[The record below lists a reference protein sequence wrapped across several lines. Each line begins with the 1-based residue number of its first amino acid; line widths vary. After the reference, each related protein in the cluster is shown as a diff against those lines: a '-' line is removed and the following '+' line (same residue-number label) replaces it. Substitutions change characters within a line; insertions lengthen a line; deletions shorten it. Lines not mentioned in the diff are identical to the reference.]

1 MGDWNSSLKRK
12 NQKLKKLIAIVL
24 GSESDNHIAE
34 KTTKILER
42 FNIPYE
48 KKILSAHRNPKEL
61 SKYIDSSKALVF
73 IAIAGLSAQLPGFIA
88 SRTSRPVI
96 GVPVNVKLEGLD
108 ALLATMQMPK
118 QVPVATVGID
128 NGENAAFLAIRILSL
143 SYPEL
148 ISNLEP

>member
-1 MGDWNSSLKRK
+1 MKRN
-12 NQKLKKLIAIVL
+12 NQKLKKLVAVVL

-34 KTTKILER
+34 KTIKILER

-61 SKYIDSSKALVF
+61 SKYVDSSKVLVF

-148 ISNLEP
+148 ISNSE

>member
-1 MGDWNSSLKRK
+1 LKRN
-12 NQKLKKLIAIVL
+12 NQKLKLVAVVL

-34 KTTKILER
+34 KTIKILER
-42 FNIPYE
+42 FNISYE

-61 SKYIDSSKALVF
+61 SKYIDSSKVLVF

-148 ISNLEP
+148 ISNSER

>member
-1 MGDWNSSLKRK
+1 MKRN
-12 NQKLKKLIAIVL
+12 NQKLKKLVAVVL
-24 GSESDNHIAE
+24 GSESDNHIAK
-34 KTTKILER
+34 KTIKILER

-61 SKYIDSSKALVF
+61 SKYIDSSKVLVF

-148 ISNLEP
+148 ISNSER

>member
-1 MGDWNSSLKRK
+1 LKRN
-12 NQKLKKLIAIVL
+12 NQKLKKLVAVVL

-34 KTTKILER
+34 KTIKILEK
-42 FNIPYE
+42 FNVSYE

-61 SKYIDSSKALVF
+61 SKYIDSSEALVF

-108 ALLATMQMPK
+108 ALLAIMQMPK
-118 QVPVATVGID
+118 QIPVATVGID

-148 ISNLEP
+148 ISNSEG

>member
-1 MGDWNSSLKRK
+1 LKSK

-34 KTTKILER
+34 KTIKILER

-61 SKYIDSSKALVF
+61 SKYIDSSEALVF

-128 NGENAAFLAIRILSL
+128 NGENAGFLAIRILSL

-148 ISNLEP
+148 ISNLER

>member
-1 MGDWNSSLKRK
+1 MKRN
-12 NQKLKKLIAIVL
+12 NQKLKKLVAVVL
-24 GSESDNHIAE
+24 GSESDNHIAK
-34 KTTKILER
+34 KTIKILER

-61 SKYIDSSKALVF
+61 SKYIDSSKVLVF

-148 ISNLEP
+148 ISN

>member
-1 MGDWNSSLKRK
+1 MKRN
-12 NQKLKKLIAIVL
+12 NQKLKKLVAVVL

-34 KTTKILER
+34 KTIKILER
-42 FNIPYE
+42 FNISYE

-61 SKYIDSSKALVF
+61 SKYIDSSKVLVF

-118 QVPVATVGID
+118 QIPVATVGID

-148 ISNLEP
+148 ISNSER

>member
-1 MGDWNSSLKRK
+1 MKRNNK
-12 NQKLKKLIAIVL
+12 KLKKLVAVVL

-34 KTTKILER
+34 KTIKILEK

-61 SKYIDSSKALVF
+61 SKYIDSSKVLVF
-73 IAIAGLSAQLPGFIA
+73 IAIAGLSAQLSGFIA

-148 ISNLEP
+148 ISNLER

>member
-1 MGDWNSSLKRK
+1 LKRN
-12 NQKLKKLIAIVL
+12 NQKLKKLVAVVL

-34 KTTKILER
+34 KTIKILER

-48 KKILSAHRNPKEL
+48 KKILSAHRNSKEL
-61 SKYIDSSKALVF
+61 SKYIDSSKVLVF

-148 ISNLEP
+148 IANSER

>member
-1 MGDWNSSLKRK
+1 LKRN
-12 NQKLKKLIAIVL
+12 NQKLKKLVAVVL

-34 KTTKILER
+34 KTIKILER
-42 FNIPYE
+42 FNISYE

-61 SKYIDSSKALVF
+61 SKYIDSSKVLVF

-148 ISNLEP
+148 ISNSE

>member
-1 MGDWNSSLKRK
+1 MKRN
-12 NQKLKKLIAIVL
+12 NQKIKKLVAVVL
-24 GSESDNHIAE
+24 GSESDNNIAE
-34 KTTKILER
+34 KTIKILEK
-42 FNIPYE
+42 FNVPYE
-48 KKILSAHRNPKEL
+48 KKILSAHRNPTEL
-61 SKYIDSSKALVF
+61 SKYIDSSEVLVF

-88 SRTSRPVI
+88 SKTSRPVI

-108 ALLATMQMPK
+108 ALLAIMQMPK

-148 ISNLEP
+148 ISNSER

>member
-1 MGDWNSSLKRK
+1 MKRN
-12 NQKLKKLIAIVL
+12 NQKLKKLVAVVL

-34 KTTKILER
+34 KTIKILEK
-42 FNIPYE
+42 FNVPYE
-48 KKILSAHRNPKEL
+48 KIILSAHRNPTEL
-61 SKYIDSSKALVF
+61 SKYIDSSEVVVF

-96 GVPVNVKLEGLD
+96 GVPVNVRLEGLD
-108 ALLATMQMPK
+108 ALLAIMQMPK

-143 SYPEL
+143 SYHEL
-148 ISNLEP
+148 ISNSER

>member
-1 MGDWNSSLKRK
+1 MKRN
-12 NQKLKKLIAIVL
+12 NQKLKLVAVVL

-34 KTTKILER
+34 KTIKILER
-42 FNIPYE
+42 FNISYE

-61 SKYIDSSKALVF
+61 SKYIDSSKVLVF

-148 ISNLEP
+148 ISNLER

>member
-1 MGDWNSSLKRK
+1 LKRN
-12 NQKLKKLIAIVL
+12 NQKLKLVAVVL

-34 KTTKILER
+34 NTNKILER
-42 FNIPYE
+42 FNISYE

-61 SKYIDSSKALVF
+61 SKYIDSSKVLVF

-148 ISNLEP
+148 ISNSER

>member
-1 MGDWNSSLKRK
+1 LKRK
-12 NQKLKKLIAIVL
+12 NSKLKELVAIVL

-34 KTTKILER
+34 KTIKILER

-48 KKILSAHRNPKEL
+48 KKVLSAHRNPKEL
-61 SKYIDSSKALVF
+61 SKYIDSSKAIVF

-148 ISNLEP
+148 ISNSEI

>member
-1 MGDWNSSLKRK
+1 MKRK
-12 NQKLKKLIAIVL
+12 KSKLKQLVAIVL

-34 KTTKILER
+34 KTIKILEK

-48 KKILSAHRNPKEL
+48 KKVLSAHRNPKEL
-61 SKYIDSSKALVF
+61 SKYIDSSKAIVF

-148 ISNLEP
+148 ISNSER

>member
-1 MGDWNSSLKRK
+1 LKRN
-12 NQKLKKLIAIVL
+12 NQKLKKLVAVVL
-24 GSESDNHIAE
+24 GSESDNHIAK
-34 KTTKILER
+34 KTIKILEK
-42 FNIPYE
+42 FNVPYE
-48 KKILSAHRNPKEL
+48 KKILSAHRNPTEL
-61 SKYIDSSKALVF
+61 SKYIDSSKVLVF

-88 SRTSRPVI
+88 SKTSRPVI

-148 ISNLEP
+148 ISN

>member
-1 MGDWNSSLKRK
+1 MKRK

-34 KTTKILER
+34 KTIKILER

-61 SKYIDSSKALVF
+61 SKYIDSSEALVF

-128 NGENAAFLAIRILSL
+128 NGENAGFLAIRILSL

-148 ISNLEP
+148 ISNSER

>member
-1 MGDWNSSLKRK
+1 MKRK
-12 NQKLKKLIAIVL
+12 NPKLKKLIAIVL
-24 GSESDNHIAE
+24 GSESDNHIAG
-34 KTTKILER
+34 KTIKILER

-148 ISNLEP
+148 ISNSER

>member
-12 NQKLKKLIAIVL
+12 KSKLKQLVAIVL

-34 KTTKILER
+34 KTIKILEK

-48 KKILSAHRNPKEL
+48 KKVLSAHRNPKEL
-61 SKYIDSSKALVF
+61 SKYIDSSKAIVF

-148 ISNLEP
+148 ISNSER

>member
-1 MGDWNSSLKRK
+1 LKRN
-12 NQKLKKLIAIVL
+12 NQKLKKLVAVVL

-34 KTTKILER
+34 KTIKILKR

-61 SKYIDSSKALVF
+61 SKYVDSSKVLVF

-148 ISNLEP
+148 ISNLER

>member
-1 MGDWNSSLKRK
+1 MKRK
-12 NQKLKKLIAIVL
+12 KSKLKQLVAIVL

-34 KTTKILER
+34 KTIKILEK

-48 KKILSAHRNPKEL
+48 KKVLSAHRNPKEL
-61 SKYIDSSKALVF
+61 SKYINSSKAIVF

-148 ISNLEP
+148 ISNSEG

>member
-1 MGDWNSSLKRK
+1 MKRN
-12 NQKLKKLIAIVL
+12 NQKLKKLVAVVL

-34 KTTKILER
+34 KTIKILER
-42 FNIPYE
+42 FNLPYE

-61 SKYIDSSKALVF
+61 SKYIDSSKVLVF

-148 ISNLEP
+148 ISNSER

>member
-1 MGDWNSSLKRK
+1 LKRD
-12 NQKLKKLIAIVL
+12 NQKLKKLVAVVL

-34 KTTKILER
+34 KTIKILEK
-42 FNIPYE
+42 FKVPYE
-48 KKILSAHRNPKEL
+48 KKILSAHRNPTEL
-61 SKYIDSSKALVF
+61 SKYIDSSEVLVF

-88 SRTSRPVI
+88 SKTSKPVI

-108 ALLATMQMPK
+108 ALLAIMQMPK

-148 ISNLEP
+148 ISNSER

>member
-1 MGDWNSSLKRK
+1 MKRN
-12 NQKLKKLIAIVL
+12 NQKLKKLVAVVL

-34 KTTKILER
+34 KTIKILKR

-61 SKYIDSSKALVF
+61 SKYIDSSKVLVF

-148 ISNLEP
+148 ISNLER

>member
-1 MGDWNSSLKRK
+1 MKRE
-12 NQKLKKLIAIVL
+12 KLKLKQLVAIVL

-34 KTTKILER
+34 KTIKILEK

-48 KKILSAHRNPKEL
+48 KKVLSAHRNPKEL
-61 SKYIDSSKALVF
+61 SKYIDSSKAIVF

-143 SYPEL
+143 LYPEL
-148 ISNLEP
+148 ISNSEG

>member
-1 MGDWNSSLKRK
+1 LKRN
-12 NQKLKKLIAIVL
+12 NQKLKKLIAVVL

-34 KTTKILER
+34 KTIKILEK

-61 SKYIDSSKALVF
+61 SKYINSSKVLVF

-128 NGENAAFLAIRILSL
+128 NGENAALLAIRILSL

-148 ISNLEP
+148 ISNSER

>member
-1 MGDWNSSLKRK
+1 LKRN
-12 NQKLKKLIAIVL
+12 NQKLKLVSVVL

-34 KTTKILER
+34 KTIKILEK
-42 FNIPYE
+42 FNVSYE

-61 SKYIDSSKALVF
+61 SKYIDSSEALVF

-108 ALLATMQMPK
+108 ALLAIMQMPK
-118 QVPVATVGID
+118 QIPVATVGID

-148 ISNLEP
+148 ISNSER